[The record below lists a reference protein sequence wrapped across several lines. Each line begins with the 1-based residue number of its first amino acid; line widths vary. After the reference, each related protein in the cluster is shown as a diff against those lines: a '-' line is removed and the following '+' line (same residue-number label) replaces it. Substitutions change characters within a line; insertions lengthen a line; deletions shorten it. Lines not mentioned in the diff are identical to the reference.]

1 MDIDLSDLPDLT
13 ARPYRGPSDHA
24 AMATMLN
31 RWYRAIGTGEVATV
45 EDLDHNYAHLEN
57 CDPSVDMVMV
67 EDPDGRVVG
76 YTRTDWW
83 QVVDGERKYAVFA
96 KVDPDW
102 ADSGLP
108 LAMLSA
114 AERHNRQIASSHHVT
129 CPKVL
134 EGWAEDDHERVMVES
149 YLELGFSAITHGAV
163 MVRPHLDDIPDVSL
177 PAGVE
182 IRPVQES
189 HLRAIWEADKEAFR
203 DHWGYSEP
211 SEEDWDRFLS
221 FPHRDESLWKV
232 AWADDVVVSQVRTF
246 INDAENT
253 ELGQKRGWTEFISTH
268 RDWRGRGIASALIC
282 ESLQELKLR
291 GMNDAALG
299 VHVENPNG
307 AFRLY
312 ESLGYKVVERSTTF
326 QKRID

>member
-1 MDIDLSDLPDLT
+1 
-13 ARPYRGPSDHA
+13 
-24 AMATMLN
+24 MASLLN

-57 CDPSVDMVMV
+57 CDPAVDMVMV
-67 EDPDGRVVG
+67 EDRSGSLVG

-83 QVVDGERKYAVFA
+83 QVATGERKYAVFA

-102 ADSGLP
+102 GESGLP
-108 LAMLSA
+108 LALLEA
-114 AERHNRQIASSHHVT
+114 GERHNLRTAATHDIAG
-129 CPKVL
+129 PKIL
-134 EGWAEDDHERVMVES
+134 EGWAEDDHERVMVEA
-149 YLELGFSAITHGAV
+149 YLELGFSPVTHGAV
-163 MVRPHLDDIPDVSL
+163 MVRPHLDDVPEVSL
-177 PAGVE
+177 PEGVE
-182 IRPVQES
+182 IRPVEES

-211 SEEDWDRFLS
+211 SEEDWHRFLS

-232 AWADDVVVSQVRTF
+232 AWAGDTVVSQVRAF
-246 INDAENT
+246 INQAENV
-253 ELGQKRGWTEFISTH
+253 ELGQLRGWTEFISTH
-268 RDWRGRGIASALIC
+268 RDWRRLGIASALIC
-282 ESLQELKLR
+282 ASLRELKSR
-291 GMNDAALG
+291 GMTEAALG

-307 AFRLY
+307 AFKLY